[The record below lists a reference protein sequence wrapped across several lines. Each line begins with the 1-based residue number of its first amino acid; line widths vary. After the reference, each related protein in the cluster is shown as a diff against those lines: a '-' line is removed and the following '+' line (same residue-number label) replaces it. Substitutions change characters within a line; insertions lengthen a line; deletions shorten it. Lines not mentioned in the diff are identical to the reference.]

1 MTKIVEMKRFVKYIT
16 VFTILSSVFSSCD
29 EWLEATSNTQFPVDK
44 MFETKSGFYDALTG
58 VYIAM
63 GDENAYG
70 AAYTWKYNDL
80 VAFPYVYQTQPEYVT
95 WQTHLYNNSE
105 SQSTFPKIWQQSYNI
120 IANINII
127 LRELE
132 THRNVI
138 MYDAEYNMIKGELLA
153 LRAYLHFDLIKL
165 FGVSEWSAE
174 NAGKLT
180 VPYVTQYNKEPEIQR
195 TYEETEKLLLGDLN
209 TAIQCLSI
217 DPATGNAPSDFEAVA
232 NADGYWTNRGKH
244 MNYYAAKG
252 LLARVYQWKNDFENA
267 AKEAQEVIDGALENE
282 VVSWVD
288 PEVLISATADGRDWT
303 FSSEHLFSLEVTGLF
318 DYLDDYMMTVSQAEN
333 MRVPLTF
340 VETCLFPADDVS
352 GVTDIRGQRMM
363 LQYTANGYLCYKF
376 YYSSKY
382 ASAYRNRMPMIR
394 LSEMYYILAESYI
407 ESGNDEE
414 ALNMLEEVRLHRGID
429 DPYSSDVNA
438 EEELMKEYYRE
449 FIGEGQLFYYLKH
462 RHITPNI
469 WPEFILSEANLIY
482 PYPQDEL
489 TYGRVQEL

>member
-1 MTKIVEMKRFVKYIT
+1 MTKIVEMKRFIKYIT
-16 VFTILSSVFSSCD
+16 VFIVLLPLFSSCD
-29 EWLEATSNTQFPVDK
+29 EWLEATSNTQLPAEK
-44 MFETKSGFYDALTG
+44 LFETKSGFYNALTG

-63 GDENAYG
+63 GNENAYG
-70 AAYTWKYNDL
+70 AAYTWKYNDM
-80 VAFPYVYQTQPEYVT
+80 VAFPYVYQSISEYSV
-95 WQTHLYNNSE
+95 WQTHLYTGNVA
-105 SQSTFPKIWQQSYNI
+105 QSTFSKIWQQSYNI

-132 THRNVI
+132 AHRDVI
-138 MYDAEYNMIKGELLA
+138 TYDAEYNMIKGELLA
-153 LRAYLHFDLIKL
+153 LRAYLHFDLMKL

-195 TYEETEKLLLGDLN
+195 TYAETEELLLNDLN

-217 DPATGNAPSDFEAVA
+217 DPVTGNTPSDFESVA
-232 NADGYWTNRGKH
+232 NADGYWANRGKH
-244 MNYYAAKG
+244 MNYYAAKA

-288 PEVLISATADGRDWT
+288 PEVLISATADNRDWT
-303 FSSEHLFSLEVTGLF
+303 FSSEHLFSLEVTQLSDFMSG
-318 DYLDDYMMTVSQAEN
+318 YMMSTNVTQAMLIPQE
-333 MRVPLTF
+333 F
-340 VETCLFPADDVS
+340 VETLLFPVS
-352 GVTDIRGQRMM
+352 DLAGTVDIRGQRMT
-363 LQYTANGYLCYKF
+363 LQYASSGYLSYKF
-376 YYSSKY
+376 YNSTNYV
-382 ASAYRNRMPMIR
+382 SAYRNRMPMIR
-394 LSEMYYILAESYI
+394 FSEMYYILAESYI

-414 ALNMLEEVRLHRGID
+414 ALNMLEEVRLHRGITD
-429 DPYSSDVNA
+429 SYSADVNA

-469 WPEFILSEANLIY
+469 WPEFTLSEANLIY
-482 PYPQDEL
+482 LYPLDEL
-489 TYGRVQEL
+489 SYGRVQEL